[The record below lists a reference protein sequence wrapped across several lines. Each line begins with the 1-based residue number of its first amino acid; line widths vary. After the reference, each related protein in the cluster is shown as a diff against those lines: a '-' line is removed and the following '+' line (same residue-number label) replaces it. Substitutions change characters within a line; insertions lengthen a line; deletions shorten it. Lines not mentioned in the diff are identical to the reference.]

1 MTAKKQGVRT
11 AIGVAGMFAAE
22 IVILVVTYMVLI
34 GI

>member
-1 MTAKKQGVRT
+1 MIAKEQGVRT